1 MQHNNL
7 AEEYSEARVD
17 AALDVVFGANRV
29 NPNDGSCSIHRS
41 SLEVLLEFWEGLVH
55 FHSTPATS
63 CAPPFPPL
71 VLMDKQFGVTPGSW
85 PTPRWTHQYVLVGHL
100 MKEYFYSA
108 SRTKNKLSISSYTWW
123 TLSKYL
129 WLMSHGEVW
138 GNDKPVFPTSP
149 QRSCASV
156 PFFLL
161 RLATAHFTQTTEAL
175 LTMFLSTRALEAYA
189 QRQGDE
195 LCVHLF
201 PAHPS
206 HSSHSVSWSWHL
218 GAVDV
223 QCP

>member
-17 AALDVVFGANRV
+17 AALDMVFSADRI

-41 SLEVLLEFWEGLVH
+41 SLEVLLKFWEGLVH

-71 VLMDKQFGVTPGSW
+71 VLMDKQIGVTPGSW
-85 PTPRWTHQYVLVGHL
+85 PTPRWTHQYELVGHL
-100 MKEYFYSA
+100 MKEYFYSP

-149 QRSCASV
+149 HWSCVSV

-161 RLATAHFTQTTEAL
+161 RPWHSPLHTEAR
-175 LTMFLSTRALEAYA
+175 LTMFSSTRALEAYA
-189 QRQGDE
+189 QHQGDE

-201 PAHPS
+201 PLIRS
-206 HSSHSVSWSWHL
+206 HSSHSFSWSWHL